1 MKTNRLFLLSLM
13 LPVLA
18 ACGVKG
24 PLVMADGKATPA
36 RTVEPIDSPRDADAT
51 RDPGAA
57 GAAELADAAE
67 PVVPPTEE

>member
-1 MKTNRLFLLSLM
+1 MKTTRLVLLSLM
-13 LPVLA
+13 LPALV

-24 PLVMADGKATPA
+24 PLVLPGKETPA

-57 GAAELADAAE
+57 DAAAPVDAAE
-67 PVVPPTEE
+67 PVAPPTEE